1 MKNKNILNMILEE
14 KTFENKMELAKLIG
28 YEKLSMIIS
37 KEESLGTKIPHEMR
51 DILGTL
57 LVNEEK
63 ELAQILEKSTPE
75 QVKVLVQAF
84 GPEKCSEVLKFI
96 SNPAQAHLVV
106 DYITPVRTQKSL
118 TKKFIKVLESVLTSK
133 EKALAQILEKSTPE
147 QVKVLVQAFGPEK
160 CSQTLKYIS
169 NRAQA
174 HLVVD
179 YITPMRCQESKSFVT
194 KIEDVG
200 ITNYKLA
207 QKMVMLRGLEKTE
220 EDIQTTECFRPV
232 KHVVADVMGPLNNE
246 NSL

>member
-1 MKNKNILNMILEE
+1 MKNKNIFNMILEE

-63 ELAQILEKSTPE
+63 E
-75 QVKVLVQAF
+75 
-84 GPEKCSEVLKFI
+84 
-96 SNPAQAHLVV
+96 
-106 DYITPVRTQKSL
+106 
-118 TKKFIKVLESVLTSK
+118 
-133 EKALAQILEKSTPE
+133 LAQILEKSTPE